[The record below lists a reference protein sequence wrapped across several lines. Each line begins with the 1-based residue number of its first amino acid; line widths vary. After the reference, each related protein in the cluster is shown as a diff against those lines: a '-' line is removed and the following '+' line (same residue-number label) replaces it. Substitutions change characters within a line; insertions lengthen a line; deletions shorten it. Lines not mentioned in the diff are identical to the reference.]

1 MLELLRMTK
10 DSGVYIGAD
19 HGGFELKEIV
29 KKHLHD
35 AGVRIVDLGTFTND
49 SVDYPD
55 VAREVAEKVAEY
67 DVNFGILI
75 CGSGTGVCIAANKYK
90 GIRAANAESLE
101 IAKLAREHNN
111 ANVLCMGGRF
121 IAPELALKMVDTF
134 LNTPFSNEERHVRRV
149 DKVNQIL

>member
-1 MLELLRMTK
+1 MNGGIYL
-10 DSGVYIGAD
+10 GAD
-19 HGGFELKEIV
+19 HGGFELKGKV
-29 KKHLHD
+29 AQHLKEK
-35 AGVRIVDLGTFTND
+35 GYRVVDLGTFTND

-55 VAREVAEKVAEY
+55 VAREVAEKVAE
-67 DVNFGILI
+67 DEANLGILI

-121 IAPELALKMVDTF
+121 IAPELAIQLVDTF
-134 LNTPFSNEERHVRRV
+134 LNTPFSNEERHARRV
-149 DKVNQIL
+149 EKLNKII